1 MTGFC
6 APRRMPPRTGAYDI
20 RPMRASRPR
29 NAARRADTR
38 SMLLSGGER
47 MALRGQLADAEARI
61 RSLETRLRDGA
72 TRDPRTRLLSND
84 AFVQAAMRAL
94 ATATAENR
102 PVTAAVVDVDGF
114 RQLNVRCGP
123 QAGDAV
129 LIDLAERIRRLT
141 RGNDVLGR
149 SGADEV
155 TILMP
160 GTDQAGAQACCDRL
174 IRELKRSEL
183 PGVGVVTVSA
193 GVAAH
198 IDGGSLGEL
207 LGAAQAGLDR
217 ARAAG
222 GSRSAVRLADEV
234 RDADPAHAA
243 VVEAIA
249 TTLLER
255 DRYTGEH
262 SAAVVELSRRVAMQ
276 LGLDEREVEQ
286 VAAAALLHDI
296 GKVAMPDRILN
307 KPGALDERE
316 WALMREHPVV
326 GERILRAIPG
336 MGAVARIVR
345 HEHESF
351 DGSGYPDG
359 LLGDAIPIGSR
370 IILACDTYSAIT
382 TARPYRPAQTHHF
395 AITELTRCAGA
406 QFDPRVTEAL
416 IGCLYWDAQQ
426 GHRAGDADGDAP
438 DAPEA
443 LSA

>member
-6 APRRMPPRTGAYDI
+6 ASRRMPPRSAAYDI
-20 RPMRASRPR
+20 RPVGRAERPQ
-29 NAARRADTR
+29 ATRRADTR
-38 SMLLSGGER
+38 TMLLSGGER

-61 RSLETRLRDGA
+61 RSLENRLRDGA

-84 AFVQAAMRAL
+84 AFVQAAGRAL

-102 PVTAAVVDVDGF
+102 PVTAAVIDVDGF
-114 RQLNVRCGP
+114 RKLNVRCGP
-123 QAGDAV
+123 HAGDAV
-129 LIDLAERIRRLT
+129 LVDLAERVRRLT
-141 RGNDVLGR
+141 RGYDVLGR
-149 SGADEV
+149 SGADEI

-160 GTDQAGAQACCDRL
+160 GTDQAGAQARCDRL
-174 IRELKRSEL
+174 IRELQGSEL
-183 PGVGVVTVSA
+183 PGVGVVGVSA
-193 GVAAH
+193 GVAVH

-217 ARAAG
+217 ARALG

-234 RDADPAHAA
+234 RDANPAHAA
-243 VVEAIA
+243 VVESLAL
-249 TTLLER
+249 TLLER

-316 WALMREHPVV
+316 WALMREHPIV

-336 MGAVARIVR
+336 LGAVARIVR

-359 LLGDAIPIGSR
+359 LQGDSIPIGSR

-406 QFDPRVTEAL
+406 QFDPRITEAL
-416 IGCLYWDAQQ
+416 IGCLYWDKQQ
-426 GHRAGDADGDAP
+426 GHRAGAAGSAPP
-438 DAPEA
+438 DAPAA

>member
-1 MTGFC
+1 
-6 APRRMPPRTGAYDI
+6 
-20 RPMRASRPR
+20 
-29 NAARRADTR
+29 
-38 SMLLSGGER
+38 
-47 MALRGQLADAEARI
+47 MALRGQLADAQARI
-61 RSLETRLRDGA
+61 RSLESRLRDGE
-72 TRDPRTRLLSND
+72 TRDSRTRLLSND
-84 AFVQAAMRAL
+84 AFVQAAARAL
-94 ATATAENR
+94 SLATGDGR
-102 PVTAAVVDVDGF
+102 PVAAAVIDVDGF
-114 RQLNVRCGP
+114 RQLNVRYGP
-123 QAGDAV
+123 HAGDAV
-129 LIDLAERIRRLT
+129 LVDLAARVKRLT
-141 RGNDVLGR
+141 RDYDVLGR

-174 IRELKRSEL
+174 IRELEHTEL

-207 LGAAQAGLDR
+207 LGAAQAGLQR
-217 ARAAG
+217 ARALG
-222 GSRSAVRLADEV
+222 GSRCAVRLADEV
-234 RDADPAHAA
+234 READPAHAA
-243 VVEAIA
+243 VVESLAM
-249 TTLLER
+249 TLLER

-262 SAAVVELSRRVAMQ
+262 SAAVVELSRRVAAQ
-276 LGLDEREVEQ
+276 LGMNEREVEQ

-316 WALMREHPVV
+316 WALMREHPIV

-351 DGSGYPDG
+351 DGTGYPDG
-359 LLGDAIPIGSR
+359 LVGESIPMGSR

-406 QFDPRVTEAL
+406 QFDPRVTETL

-426 GHRAGDADGDAP
+426 GHRAGVGP
-438 DAPEA
+438 SGPPPAPER